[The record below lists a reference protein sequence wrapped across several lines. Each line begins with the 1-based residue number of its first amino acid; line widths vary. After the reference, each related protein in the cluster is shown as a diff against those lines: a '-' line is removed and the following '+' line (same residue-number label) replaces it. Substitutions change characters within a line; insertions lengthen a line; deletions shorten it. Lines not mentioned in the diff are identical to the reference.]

1 MSKQTQ
7 TNVQVRKKG
16 LDDVF
21 HRAIIALERLEV
33 FLMMAN
39 SNQEQVNITQTGI
52 KTSRDLHDD
61 EKNLLCFFKQNLMI
75 KKYLIKQW
83 SIS

>member
-39 SNQEQVNITQTGI
+39 SNQGQVNIAQTAI

-61 EKNLLCFFKQNLMI
+61 EDAHFRR
-75 KKYLIKQW
+75 
-83 SIS
+83 